1 MTDHIANDDKDGAF
15 SGEDRHRPQDRP
27 NERKTEQGKI
37 GRRGLSKAT
46 LEEELDIGLEDS
58 FPASDPVSITIT
70 SIPGEPKRR
79 KKGD

>member
-1 MTDHIANDDKDGAF
+1 MTDHIATNDKDDEV
-15 SGEDRHRPQDRP
+15 SGDHRPQDRP

-46 LEEELDIGLEDS
+46 LEEELEIGLEDS

>member
-1 MTDHIANDDKDGAF
+1 MTDHIANDDKDDAF

>member
-1 MTDHIANDDKDGAF
+1 MIDDHIATDDQDGA
-15 SGEDRHRPQDRP
+15 SDGDRHRPQDRP
-27 NERKTEQGKI
+27 NERKTEQGSV

-46 LEEELDIGLEDS
+46 LEEELEVGLEDS

>member
-1 MTDHIANDDKDGAF
+1 MTDHIATDGKDDES
-15 SGEDRHRPQDRP
+15 SGDDRYRPQNRP

-46 LEEELDIGLEDS
+46 LEEELEVGLEDS